1 MKYSIGKQLTAGTE
15 TTVFTVPNGYVA
27 EVSLLFISNHTG
39 NNKAVDAIWQYGT
52 DPTRRIYIID
62 GYILTATNFVQF
74 SNGVLVMQQGDSLRI
89 TPEAASTMSVIVT
102 FDLHTQQPLTTFD

>member
-15 TTVFTVPNGYVA
+15 TEVFTVPNGLVA

-39 NNKAVDAIWQYGT
+39 NNKAVDAIWQYGE

-62 GYILTATNFVQF
+62 SYVLNANGFVQF
-74 SNGVLVMQQGDSLRI
+74 SNGILVMQQGDSLRI
-89 TPEAASTMSVIVT
+89 TPDAASSMSVIVT
-102 FDLHTQQPLTTFD
+102 FDLHRQQPITTFD